1 MDYWPLVEKWSYD
14 ITAIATIITAAATIA
29 VAIATAVMVRA
40 TKKIARVS
48 QQTLKA
54 GTTPQVVAYL
64 KDHFHDRFVPEV
76 TVVIENLGQGA
87 AQNVKYKMN
96 FEDEESKKL
105 AKKNFIANKT
115 GLKIDFLPQG
125 AKREMMFS
133 TMNDL
138 YDEKTEKIKIPSFSV
153 TVQYENLEGEPQ
165 GEQSFTLNVR
175 DFEGIGGMQ
184 VSSLMKIAEA
194 LQSLPEIEQ
203 QLGKLTNRQ

>member
-203 QLGKLTNRQ
+203 QLGTLTNRQ